1 MPRHRWQIPFNLAI
15 GSIPKSQWSRIESIT
30 SLLGTLSVPTYDYYP
45 WDISCDPTFSHNKS
59 KLTLSPKYVPPFMYL
74 CISSKCLGHIEF
86 NLYYR
91 SKGTLRLKT
100 SPIRDDQDKSDYTPS
115 YLHTTLHNNN
125 NNNTNNLPP
134 RLCIF
139 TSVKLIARL

>member
-1 MPRHRWQIPFNLAI
+1 MTNTFRSSDRIHTQISMISHWVDYLVTWNLISSYVQLLPVGYLVWSYPFLI
-15 GSIPKSQWSRIESIT
+15 I
-30 SLLGTLSVPTYDYYP
+30 SLNIYY
-45 WDISCDPTFSHNKS
+45 H
-59 KLTLSPKYVPPFMYL
+59 PKYVPSFMYL
-74 CISSKCLGHIEF
+74 GISSKCLGHIEF
-86 NLYYR
+86 NLYDR
-91 SKGTLRLKT
+91 SKMTLRLKT

-125 NNNTNNLPP
+125 NNNNNTNNLPP

>member
-1 MPRHRWQIPFNLAI
+1 
-15 GSIPKSQWSRIESIT
+15 
-30 SLLGTLSVPTYDYYP
+30 
-45 WDISCDPTFSHNKS
+45 
-59 KLTLSPKYVPPFMYL
+59 MYL

-86 NLYYR
+86 N
-91 SKGTLRLKT
+91 LRLKT